1 MTEPDQNT
9 HENAPVALVTGAAK
23 RIGRALSL
31 DLARNGWNIGVHYH
45 QSLNDAEL
53 LVQEIEALGRKAAP
67 LKADLSDMDDVKAL
81 SAQCGATLG
90 TPSLL
95 VNNASLFEND
105 RIDDLTSESW
115 DEHINT
121 NLKAPVLLSQAFAN
135 ALSEGQGGNIINIID
150 QKVQNLTPYFFS
162 YTISKA
168 GLWTATQTMA
178 QALAPHIRVNAVS
191 PGPVLQSIHQTEEQF
206 ARQYKSTPLQRG
218 TTPEEI
224 ASAVQF
230 ILNAP
235 AMTGQMIILDGGQHL
250 SWKGFNARRSED

>member
-1 MTEPDQNT
+1 MTEQT
-9 HENAPVALVTGAAK
+9 ENNGNRAPVAIVTGAAK
-23 RIGRALSL
+23 RIGRVLSL
-31 DLARNGWNIGVHYH
+31 ELARHGWDIGVHYH
-45 QSLNDAEL
+45 QSLDEAESLAGEVRKTGRQAIL
-53 LVQEIEALGRKAAP
+53 LQADLSSTSDVQEIVP
-67 LKADLSDMDDVKAL
+67 
-81 SAQCGATLG
+81 QCISSLG
-90 TPSLL
+90 TPALL
-95 VNNASLFEND
+95 INNASLFEND
-105 RIDDLTSESW
+105 RIEDLTDESW
-115 DEHINT
+115 DAHINT

-135 ALSEGQGGNIINIID
+135 ALPQDISGNIINIID

-206 ARQYKSTPLQRG
+206 ARQYRSTPLQRG

-250 SWKGFNARRSED
+250 SWKGFKARRNED

>member
-1 MTEPDQNT
+1 M
-9 HENAPVALVTGAAK
+9 TGAAK
-23 RIGRALSL
+23 RIGRVLSL
-31 DLARNGWNIGVHYH
+31 HLARQGWDIGVHYH
-45 QSLNDAEL
+45 QSLKDAES
-53 LVQEIEALGRKAAP
+53 LVHEIKETGQHATVLQ
-67 LKADLSDMDDVKAL
+67 ADLASTTEVQAL
-81 SAQCGATLG
+81 VPLCINSIGVPTL
-90 TPSLL
+90 LI
-95 VNNASLFEND
+95 NNASLFEND
-105 RIDDLTSESW
+105 RIEDLSSESW

-135 ALSEGQGGNIINIID
+135 AHPEGKYGNIINIID

-191 PGPVLQSIHQTEEQF
+191 PGPVLQSIHQTEEEF
-206 ARQYKSTPLQRG
+206 ARQYRSTPLQRG

-250 SWKGFNARRSED
+250 SWKGFKARRNED